1 MQNSATRKN
10 GHPRIFMLAASL
22 ILITLL
28 SGCRLVE
35 RNQTP
40 VARPVRPAAVPAQI
54 PATTP
59 DTTQIPTPTSTP
71 TPTPTSS
78 LPASISLAV
87 PFTIQAPFQNW
98 TDFYNEACEE
108 AALITVIHYL
118 ENEGFTQKG
127 ADEEII
133 ALADYETEN
142 GYAIDVTIQE
152 LSQIAVNYYKKQT
165 QIFTGT
171 EVTAEKIKELLNQNH
186 PVIIPAAGQLLGNP
200 NFRGDGPPYHM
211 LVIRGYDDKYFY
223 TNDPGTRHGENY
235 RYDQQVLL
243 NAIHD
248 WTGDKATIETGEKA
262 MMIVW

>member
-1 MQNSATRKN
+1 MQNSDTLKN
-10 GHPRIFMLAASL
+10 GHTRILTFVISL
-22 ILITLL
+22 ILIALL

-40 VARPVRPAAVPAQI
+40 VARPVRPPIPAQI
-54 PATTP
+54 PTATP
-59 DTTQIPTPTSTP
+59 DTTKI
-71 TPTPTSS
+71 PTPTSS
-78 LPASISLAV
+78 LPSSLSLDV
-87 PFTIQAPFQNW
+87 PFTIQAPFQKW

-127 ADEEII
+127 ADTEII
-133 ALADYETEN
+133 ALADYETQN
-142 GYAIDVTIQE
+142 GYAIDVTIAE
-152 LSQIAVNYYKKQT
+152 LAQIAQDYYQKQT
-165 QIFTGT
+165 QVFTGT
-171 EVTAEKIKELLNQNH
+171 EVTAEKIKELLNANH
-186 PVIIPAAGQLLGNP
+186 PVIIPAAGRLLGNP
-200 NFRGDGPPYHM
+200 HFRGDGPPYHM

-235 RYDQQVLL
+235 RYDQEILL

-248 WTGDKATIETGEKA
+248 WTGNKSTIQTGEKA